1 MNVTIVARFQRVRP
15 FISRSSSNSN
25 RHFAVRLKN
34 AVNSSKQ
41 KTAHRSNRN
50 ISDPLRAKNAGTAPH
65 RGLQMEIKE
74 SSGTVSFSVRVSPR
88 ASRDAIEGQQAGS
101 LKVRLT
107 APPVDDRAND
117 SLRRLLAKRL
127 AVPLS
132 AVRIV
137 AGEKSRTKRIAIS
150 GLTRGQLLALLQPKN
165 LQRAPLGE
173 KD

>member
-1 MNVTIVARFQRVRP
+1 MNVKIVARFQRVTP
-15 FISRSSSNSN
+15 LISRSSSNSN

-34 AVNSSKQ
+34 GVNSSKQ
-41 KTAHRSNRN
+41 TVTDGSNRN
-50 ISDPLRAKNAGTAPH
+50 ISDPPRSKRAPTPH
-65 RGLQMEIKE
+65 NRGLKMEVTE
-74 SSGTVSFSVRVSPR
+74 SSGTVSFLVRVSPR
-88 ASRDAIEGQQAGS
+88 ASRDAIEGEHAGS

-107 APPVDDRAND
+107 APPVEDRANE

-150 GLTRGQLLALLQPKN
+150 GLTRSHIRALLQPKN
-165 LQRAPLGE
+165 LQRAPLEE

>member
-1 MNVTIVARFQRVRP
+1 
-15 FISRSSSNSN
+15 
-25 RHFAVRLKN
+25 
-34 AVNSSKQ
+34 
-41 KTAHRSNRN
+41 
-50 ISDPLRAKNAGTAPH
+50 
-65 RGLQMEIKE
+65 MEIKE

-88 ASRDAIEGQQAGS
+88 ASRDAIEGEHAGS

-107 APPVDDRAND
+107 APPIEDRANE
-117 SLRRLLAKRL
+117 SLRRLLAQRL

-150 GLTRGQLLALLQPKN
+150 GLTRGQILALLQPKN
-165 LQRAPLGE
+165 PQRVSHGE